1 MAATSVKFHL
11 RVATLVVG
19 GASFLMAAMG
29 EAHLFLVLIGI
40 ALELYALTEM
50 QVDWSKKYHIKGL
63 VPLLNQRRRNS
74 LTGAI
79 AQLAAYLCL
88 IGAFLSP

>member
-1 MAATSVKFHL
+1 MAATSVKHHL
-11 RVATLVVG
+11 RVATLVILA
-19 GASFLMAAMG
+19 ASLLMAAMG
-29 EAHLFLVLIGI
+29 HAKFFLLLIAI

-50 QVDWSKKYHIKGL
+50 RIDWSKKYHIKGL
-63 VPLLNQRRRNS
+63 APLLNQRHRNS
-74 LTGAI
+74 VTGAI

>member
-1 MAATSVKFHL
+1 MAATSVKQHVRL
-11 RVATLVVG
+11 AALVLLA
-19 GASFLMAAMG
+19 ASLLMAAMG
-29 EAHLFLVLIGI
+29 QAKLFLLLIGI

-50 QVDWSKKYHIKGL
+50 RIDWSRKYHIKGL
-63 VPLLNQRRRNS
+63 VPLLNQRHRNS
-74 LTGAI
+74 VTGAI

>member
-1 MAATSVKFHL
+1 MAATSVKHHVRL
-11 RVATLVVG
+11 AALVILA
-19 GASFLMAAMG
+19 ASLLMAAMDQ
-29 EAHLFLVLIGI
+29 AKLFLLLIGI

-50 QVDWSKKYHIKGL
+50 QIDWSRKYHIKGL
-63 VPLLNQRRRNS
+63 VPLLNSRHRNS

-79 AQLAAYLCL
+79 AQIAAYLCL

>member
-1 MAATSVKFHL
+1 
-11 RVATLVVG
+11 
-19 GASFLMAAMG
+19 
-29 EAHLFLVLIGI
+29 
-40 ALELYALTEM
+40 M

-63 VPLLNQRRRNS
+63 VPLLNQRHRNS